1 DDVVY
6 RGTVIGQD
14 AGTGSAF
21 SLLPAQNA
29 TGNWIK
35 VVQRVP
41 IRIGLD
47 PQQVAKH
54 PLQLGLSMKV
64 TVATRQREG
73 SRLVTAGSQDHGYR
87 TDVFAHEL
95 ASADAVV
102 DKIIAANQ

>member
-1 DDVVY
+1 VV
-6 RGTVIGQD
+6 GQE

-41 IRIGLD
+41 IRIALD

-64 TVATRQREG
+64 TVATRQRDG
-73 SRLVTAGSQDHGYR
+73 SRLVMPGSQEHGYR
-87 TDVFAHEL
+87 TDVFANEL
-95 ASADAVV
+95 ASADTVV